1 MHKVRKGIIFMR
13 RGKLLLIG
21 IRQQQPAQ
29 NLQKSASG
37 GSVNTR
43 LARLCRGCRTL
54 VDGNAGR
61 AEYRLVTA
69 AGGLRGSRA
78 HSQQP
83 TGGDKQQPYD
93 GRCPLSQ
100 KF

>member
-1 MHKVRKGIIFMR
+1 MR
-13 RGKLLLIG
+13 IGKLLLIG
-21 IRQQQPAQ
+21 ISQQQSVQ

-37 GSVNTR
+37 GSINTR
-43 LARLCRGCRTL
+43 LARLCRGCRPL

-69 AGGLRGSRA
+69 AGGLRSGRA

-83 TGGDKQQPYD
+83 AGDGKQKPYD
-93 GRCPLSQ
+93 GRCPLTQ
-100 KF
+100 KFYKYLTD